1 MGVGRRSQLNQNCSE
16 SLRGKASCVPAL
28 RRRAGGCRFPPPPA
42 PNGRTSPPWARKGRK
57 ILSAEAGSRRGR
69 RFAPR
74 RLLGCGRAGR
84 AGVRGAS
91 SARSIPC
98 AQHRGRGRPAQRL
111 GGWSARKRNS
121 SAAASLG
128 GSASE
133 SSLLQQRYFFPSP
146 YICVYIYINRSDR
159 EAPPD
164 I

>member
-42 PNGRTSPPWARKGRK
+42 SNGRTSPPWARKGRK
-57 ILSAEAGSRRGR
+57 ILSAEAGSRRGP

-98 AQHRGRGRPAQRL
+98 AEHPLRTAPRPRPPGPAARRLVCAEEKLLRGCLPGRL
-111 GGWSARKRNS
+111 
-121 SAAASLG
+121 SLG
-128 GSASE
+128 VLFAPATLFLPQ
-133 SSLLQQRYFFPSP
+133 SLYTF
-146 YICVYIYINRSDR
+146 IYI
-159 EAPPD
+159 
-164 I
+164 